1 MLMVP
6 TFIFEVRLNSVR
18 CNPLNWLDANF
29 TIANQNVKLGTFT
42 SVINVDAGKDDPTVG
57 DILPARALTFLNIR
71 AIIDWNKVK
80 AAGIEFAM
88 IRIVS
93 TNNSGV
99 YIDPYFEKNYNG
111 AKAAGIPVGAYIYTY
126 AKTEERQN
134 QEILLAMDAL
144 NGKTLEYPLALDVED
159 SS

>member
-1 MLMVP
+1 
-6 TFIFEVRLNSVR
+6 
-18 CNPLNWLDANF
+18 
-29 TIANQNVKLGTFT
+29 
-42 SVINVDAGKDDPTVG
+42 
-57 DILPARALTFLNIR
+57 
-71 AIIDWNKVK
+71 
-80 AAGIEFAM
+80 M

-159 SS
+159 SSLTSMGKAALSALVQRGLVIIDQKGYVPILYTYTNYTRIWICPCLMGMICGLLTIVDIMVMVRLLCGSIQALVR